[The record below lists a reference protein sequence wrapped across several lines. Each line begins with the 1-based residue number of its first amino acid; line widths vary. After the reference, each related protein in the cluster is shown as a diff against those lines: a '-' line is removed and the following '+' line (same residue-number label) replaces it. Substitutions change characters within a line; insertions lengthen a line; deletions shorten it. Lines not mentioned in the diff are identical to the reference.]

1 MCTTSTRC
9 VGVRARP
16 SPAARPPPSAAS
28 APTASPTSC
37 WRHSGIYLQPP
48 HTVTDLVRLEVV
60 CSDPVLYLFH
70 DILGAAEISYMKKN
84 VLNLLAV
91 ATVVDERVPESPGKR
106 YSNVRT
112 QSVAWLSDHDHEL
125 LYKLS
130 KKVSLMT
137 GLETFRPRIDGK
149 IDKKLIEA
157 EPWQLGL
164 YGSGGHILPH
174 FDPYP
179 PDNLPSD
186 AWNEGVWVGTRLI
199 FSFTSIPYQGF

>member
-9 VGVRARP
+9 VGVRGRP

-84 VLNLLAV
+84 GLNLLRPAAV
-91 ATVVDERVPESPGKR
+91 QDPEDINR
-106 YSNVRT
+106 ELISNERT
-112 QSVAWLSDHDHEL
+112 QSSGWLWDYDHEL

-137 GLETFRPRIDGK
+137 GLETFRPRIDETQ
-149 IDKKLIEA
+149 LIEA

-164 YGSGGHILPH
+164 YGSGGHFLPH
-174 FDPYP
+174 IDPFP
-179 PDNLPSD
+179 MDILPSD
-186 AWNEGVWVGTRLI
+186 TWNDGVWVGNRLI
-199 FSFTSIPYQGF
+199 QLYYGSPL

>member
-1 MCTTSTRC
+1 M
-9 VGVRARP
+9 
-16 SPAARPPPSAAS
+16 
-28 APTASPTSC
+28 
-37 WRHSGIYLQPP
+37 
-48 HTVTDLVRLEVV
+48 TDLVRLEVV

-84 VLNLLAV
+84 VLNLLTV
-91 ATVVDERVPESPGKR
+91 ATVTDSYTDGKR
-106 YSNVRT
+106 YSNERT
-112 QSVAWLSDHDHEL
+112 QSTGWLWDYDHEL

-137 GLETFRPRIDGK
+137 GLETFRPRIDEMQ
-149 IDKKLIEA
+149 LIEA

-174 FDPYP
+174 MDPYP

-199 FSFTSIPYQGF
+199 FSFTSIPYQGFSSIG

>member
-9 VGVRARP
+9 VGVRGRP

-84 VLNLLAV
+84 VLNLLTV
-91 ATVVDERVPESPGKR
+91 ATVVDERVPESDGKR
-106 YSNVRT
+106 YSNWRT

-125 LYKLS
+125 LYKVS

-137 GLETFRPRIDGK
+137 GLETFRPRIDETQ
-149 IDKKLIEA
+149 LIEA

-164 YGSGGHILPH
+164 YGSGGHYLPH
-174 FDPYP
+174 FDAFP
-179 PDNLPSD
+179 PDNIPFNG
-186 AWNEGVWVGTRLI
+186 WNDGVWVGNRLLQLY
-199 FSFTSIPYQGF
+199 SYSPL

>member
-9 VGVRARP
+9 VGVRGRP

-84 VLNLLAV
+84 VLNLLTV
-91 ATVVDERVPESPGKR
+91 ATVTDSYTDGKR
-106 YSNVRT
+106 YSNERT
-112 QSVAWLSDHDHEL
+112 QSTGWLWDYDHEL

-137 GLETFRPRIDGK
+137 GLETFRPRIDDEVDWK
-149 IDKKLIEA
+149 MQLIEA
-157 EPWQLGL
+157 EAWQLGL
-164 YGSGGHILPH
+164 YGSGGHYLPH
-174 FDPYP
+174 HDAFP
-179 PDNLPSD
+179 PDNLPLD
-186 AWNEGVWVGTRLI
+186 GWHDGVWVGNRLI
-199 FSFTSIPYQGF
+199 QLYYCSPL

>member
-1 MCTTSTRC
+1 M
-9 VGVRARP
+9 
-16 SPAARPPPSAAS
+16 
-28 APTASPTSC
+28 
-37 WRHSGIYLQPP
+37 
-48 HTVTDLVRLEVV
+48 TDLVRLEVV

-84 VLNLLAV
+84 GLNLLRPAAV
-91 ATVVDERVPESPGKR
+91 QDPEGTNKALI
-106 YSNVRT
+106 SNERT
-112 QSVAWLSDHDHEL
+112 QSSGWLWDQDHEL

-137 GLETFRPRIDGK
+137 GLETFRPRIGETQ
-149 IDKKLIEA
+149 LIEA

-174 FDPYP
+174 MDPYP

>member
-9 VGVRARP
+9 AGVRGRP

-84 VLNLLAV
+84 GLNLLRPAAV
-91 ATVVDERVPESPGKR
+91 QDPEGTNKALI
-106 YSNVRT
+106 SNERT
-112 QSVAWLSDHDHEL
+112 QSSGWLWDQDHEL

-130 KKVSLMT
+130 KKVSLLT
-137 GLETFRPRIDGK
+137 GLETFRPRIDEMEW
-149 IDKKLIEA
+149 IEA

-164 YGSGGHILPH
+164 YGSGGHYLPH
-174 FDPYP
+174 QDAFP
-179 PDNLPSD
+179 PDNVPSD
-186 AWNEGVWVGTRLI
+186 AWNDGVWVGNRLLQLY
-199 FSFTSIPYQGF
+199 SYSPL

>member
-9 VGVRARP
+9 VGVRGRP

-84 VLNLLAV
+84 VLNLLTV
-91 ATVVDERVPESPGKR
+91 AEVQDESVPGGKR
-106 YSNVRT
+106 YSNERT
-112 QSVAWLSDHDHEL
+112 QSSGWLWDQDHEP

-130 KKVSLMT
+130 KKLSLMT

-149 IDKKLIEA
+149 IEMKLIEA
-157 EPWQLGL
+157 EAWQLGL
-164 YGSGGHILPH
+164 YGSGGHYLPH
-174 FDPYP
+174 HDAFP
-179 PDNLPSD
+179 PDNLPLD
-186 AWNEGVWVGTRLI
+186 GWHDGVWVGNRLI
-199 FSFTSIPYQGF
+199 QLYYCSPL